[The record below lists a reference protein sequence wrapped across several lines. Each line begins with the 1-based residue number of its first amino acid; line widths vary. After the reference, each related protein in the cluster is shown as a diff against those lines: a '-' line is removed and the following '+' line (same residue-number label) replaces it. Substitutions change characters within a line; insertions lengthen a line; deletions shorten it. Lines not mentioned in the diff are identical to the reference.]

1 MAKSTAPLV
10 VQTQPAILRKPDAAA
25 YMGISPT
32 AFAVGVRAG
41 WLPQPRRIGQ
51 GASGWLRTE
60 LDACA
65 QALPV
70 SDLKPGPGRKRAAQG
85 AAPAA

>member
-1 MAKSTAPLV
+1 MKPVAPPV
-10 VQTQPAILRKPDAAA
+10 VQTQPAILRKPDAAT
-25 YMGISPT
+25 YMGIKPT
-32 AFAVGVRAG
+32 AFAAGVREG
-41 WLPQPRRIGQ
+41 WLPQPRKIGK
-51 GASGWLRTE
+51 GAAGWLRVE

-65 QALPV
+65 QALPI